1 MRKIE
6 YQKIVDAVKELCV
19 SAAHRLP
26 VDVLAALEKSIQ
38 TETDAQA
45 KHILKLLVD
54 NARLADQELYPLCQD
69 TGVAI
74 VFIEQGNEVFVEAS
88 KNDPQAG
95 LFDAVN
101 DGVKAGYEE
110 GYLRKSIVY
119 DPIKTRQNTNT
130 NTPAIIY
137 HSFVRGDKL
146 KLTLMLKG
154 GGCEN
159 RSRIHMLV
167 PAEGED
173 GVKNFVLD
181 TVMKAGADACPP
193 FIVGVGIGGNFE
205 MSCLL
210 AKKAMLRPLD
220 SFHPE
225 PFYAAMEK
233 DLLEQINNL
242 NIGPQG
248 MGGKTTALA
257 VLIETYPCHIA
268 SLPVAVN
275 IECHSHRHSLCVL

>member
-6 YQKIVDAVKELCV
+6 YQNIVDAVKELCV

-26 VDVLAALEKSIQ
+26 ADVLAALEKSVQ
-38 TETDAQA
+38 TETDARA

-69 TGVAI
+69 TGVTIA
-74 VFIEQGNEVFVEAS
+74 FIEQGNEVFIEPS
-88 KNDPQAG
+88 KNDPHTG

-101 DGVKAGYEE
+101 EGVKAGYEE
-110 GYLRKSIVY
+110 GYLRKSIVC
-119 DPIKTRQNTNT
+119 DPVKTRQNTGT

-137 HSFVRGDKL
+137 HSFVGGDKL
-146 KLTLMLKG
+146 KLTIMLKG

-159 RSRIHMLV
+159 RSRVGMLI

-173 GVKNFVLD
+173 GVKTFVLE
-181 TVMKAGADACPP
+181 TVIKAGADACPP

-210 AKKAMLRPLD
+210 AKKALLRPLN
-220 SFHPE
+220 SSHPE
-225 PFYAAMEK
+225 TFYADMEK
-233 DLLEQINNL
+233 DLLVRINNL

-248 MGGKTTALA
+248 MGGRTTALA

-275 IECHSHRHSLCVL
+275 IECHSHRHSHRVL